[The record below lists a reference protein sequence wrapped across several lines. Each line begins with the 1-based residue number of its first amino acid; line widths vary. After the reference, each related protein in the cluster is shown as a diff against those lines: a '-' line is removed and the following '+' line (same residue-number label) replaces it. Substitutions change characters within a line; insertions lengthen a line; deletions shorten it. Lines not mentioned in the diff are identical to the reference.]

1 MRKQHGLR
9 GSELENRINMTI
21 DYYREDNLGLIQKI
35 PTPITP
41 ISISNNKKQIT
52 SAYFAKKSTVDY
64 IGVVQGVPVCF
75 DAKEVSNDN
84 FPLKNIHEHQ
94 FEFMKDFEKQEGVS
108 FLLIYF
114 KKREIVHYMSFK
126 ELSKFFKNNKYT
138 KSSFSFEDLNKS
150 YNIDIKNSLY
160 VPFLKMLQ
168 KDLDKRY

>member
-1 MRKQHGLR
+1 MIKQHGLR

-41 ISISNNKKQIT
+41 ISISNTKKQIT

-75 DAKEVSNDN
+75 DAKEVSTDN

-94 FEFMKDFEKQEGVS
+94 YEFMKDFEKQEGVS

-114 KKREIVHYMSFK
+114 KKREIVHYMTFK
-126 ELSKFFKNNKYT
+126 ELNKFYKNKKYT
-138 KSSFSFEDLNKS
+138 KSTFNFEDLNKS

-168 KDLDKRY
+168 KDLDKR

>member
-41 ISISNNKKQIT
+41 ISISNTKKQIT

-94 FEFMKDFEKQEGVS
+94 F
-108 FLLIYF
+108 

-150 YNIDIKNSLY
+150 YNIDIKNNLY